1 MKKRWLSGIMAGIF
15 LTGMLGGCSDKGTD
29 FVETKPTERT
39 EESSETA
46 DEPSQS
52 AESQEMGT
60 EQASIETSAEATEE
74 VQEFVEVQTVS
85 DSIKTDGWSSLRKSV
100 NLVNWDLYLYEGQ
113 KKNVFYS
120 PFSIVSAMG
129 LTDLA
134 AKGETKEQIE
144 KALHM
149 DDSEAFRQEMMDY
162 LAKNKESDTTYFRS
176 ANAIWLSNKLVL
188 SDSSKTDFF
197 EPATKYFDGFA
208 GQLDFQGNLAKSK
221 ETIKDWV
228 SDNTDGFINDYD
240 SSATEDTFADI
251 MNAVYFYGEWMNKFK
266 AEDTVDGE
274 FHGTNGDTTEKMMNL
289 SGDRMSYLADKDGV
303 TALAVPY
310 SDGKLEMDIMMSAD
324 EGKTINDVFDP
335 AKADEILEE
344 LNKAEEAKL
353 GTFRLPKFSMDAKYN
368 NLTDIFKSWGMDAAF
383 SENAD
388 FTGLADK
395 MYISDIAHQA
405 KIEVDEEGSRA
416 AAVTEAMLGI
426 TSIQMPEDEVDF
438 IVDRPFVFV
447 IRDKESGIILFTGRI
462 NNLGK

>member
-15 LTGMLGGCSDKGTD
+15 LTGMLGGCTDKGASV
-29 FVETKPTERT
+29 VENKPTESSQESSESAEIPSESPESMT
-39 EESSETA
+39 EES
-46 DEPSQS
+46 
-52 AESQEMGT
+52 EST
-60 EQASIETSAEATEE
+60 EAPAEATEE
-74 VQEFVEVQTVS
+74 VKETVEIQPVS
-85 DSIKTDGWSSLRKSV
+85 DSINTDGWSSLKTSV

-113 KKNVFYS
+113 DKNVFYS

-144 KALHM
+144 KALHI
-149 DDSEAFRQEMMDY
+149 DDPEAFRQEMMNY

-176 ANAIWLSNKLVL
+176 ANAIWLSDQLVL

-197 EPATKYFDGFA
+197 EPATKYFEGFS
-208 GQLDFQGNLAKSK
+208 GQLDFQGDIEKSK

-228 SDNTDGFINDYD
+228 SDNTDGFIDNYD
-240 SSATEDTFADI
+240 SSVTEDTFADI
-251 MNAVYFYGEWMNKFK
+251 MNAIYFYGEWKNKFK

-274 FHGTNGDTTEKMMNL
+274 FHGINGDTTEKMMKL
-289 SGDRMSYLADKDGV
+289 SGKNMSYLADKDGI

-310 SDGKLEMDIMMSAD
+310 SDGNLEMDIMMSAD
-324 EGKTINDVFDP
+324 ESKTINDVFDP
-335 AKADEILEE
+335 AKADEILDE
-344 LNKAEEAKL
+344 LDNADEAKL
-353 GTFRLPKFSMDAKYN
+353 GTFRLPKFSMDAKFN
-368 NLTDIFKSWGMDAAF
+368 NLSEIFKSWGMDAAF
-383 SENAD
+383 SDSAD

-405 KIEVDEEGSRA
+405 KLEVDEEGSRA
-416 AAVTEAMLGI
+416 AAVTEVTLGI

-447 IRDKESGIILFTGRI
+447 IRDKENGLILFTGRI
-462 NNLGK
+462 NNLGNNN